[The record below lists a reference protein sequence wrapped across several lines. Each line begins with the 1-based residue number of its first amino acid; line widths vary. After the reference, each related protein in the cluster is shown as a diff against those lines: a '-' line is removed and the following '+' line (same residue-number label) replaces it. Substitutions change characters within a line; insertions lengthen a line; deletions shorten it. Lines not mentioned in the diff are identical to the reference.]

1 MVTTTD
7 ANGCTSVESVTISE
21 PSAITATISSSNDP
35 SCNGYN
41 DGTLTVNANGG
52 TPNYTYDLGTGVV
65 SQANFISLG
74 AGSYTVTVTDASGC
88 SETTN
93 TITLTDPVQLNS
105 TASQTGTISCA
116 GFSDGSATVSANGG
130 TGAYSYLWSNGTTAV
145 SANGLGAGV
154 YNVTTTDANNC
165 MSMSSVTLTDPAGMS
180 SSATVTSNY
189 NGSDLSC
196 FGSTDGSAQVT
207 VTGGTPGYS
216 YSWSTGSTGNAINSV
231 GSGIY
236 TVTITDAS
244 ACSTISTVN
253 ISEPNA
259 LNIIVLDNGN
269 GSASAQTNGG
279 TGAYTYLWDSNAA
292 NQTTSTATGL
302 SDGSYTVTVT
312 DANGCQDSTSITI
325 VISSF
330 ENIDLLSEF
339 NVFPNPNNGNFLV
352 KAVLFKESDFTI
364 RITNLLGQELLTK
377 LYHSKAIMEEYTL
390 NDVTDGVYYIT
401 ITFEN
406 HTISKKLV
414 VVK

>member
-1 MVTTTD
+1 M
-7 ANGCTSVESVTISE
+7 
-21 PSAITATISSSNDP
+21 
-35 SCNGYN
+35 
-41 DGTLTVNANGG
+41 
-52 TPNYTYDLGTGVV
+52 
-65 SQANFISLG
+65 
-74 AGSYTVTVTDASGC
+74 
-88 SETTN
+88 
-93 TITLTDPVQLNS
+93 
-105 TASQTGTISCA
+105 
-116 GFSDGSATVSANGG
+116 
-130 TGAYSYLWSNGTTAV
+130 
-145 SANGLGAGV
+145 
-154 YNVTTTDANNC
+154 
-165 MSMSSVTLTDPAGMS
+165 
-180 SSATVTSNY
+180 
-189 NGSDLSC
+189 
-196 FGSTDGSAQVT
+196 
-207 VTGGTPGYS
+207 
-216 YSWSTGSTGNAINSV
+216 
-231 GSGIY
+231 
-236 TVTITDAS
+236 TITDAS